1 MWGIVPLY
9 DIIRKENEMKRLFK
23 KLAKEKAKKERVVMF
38 KIIKNRRRKNEK
50 RT

>member
-1 MWGIVPLY
+1 
-9 DIIRKENEMKRLFK
+9 MKRLFK

-50 RT
+50 RTWKEKTRMVEENYCER